1 MIFHT
6 VHITAVCAE
15 TLSNDYC
22 FLCILDG
29 WNTAIR
35 TTIKLK
41 RWTSTSKWYQYL
53 MLNMSQFTNSGNQC
67 KFQSLQRVHGER
79 NRLSL
84 KRSQPWGDPTIARGT
99 APIDHPQRL
108 TRRDRGRA
116 TQNQVGG
123 RGRGGVL
130 WFILSCCTCFN
141 SIPYRSSHSNALC
154 VSDRI

>member
-1 MIFHT
+1 MLKNTWNIKQWLLFS
-6 VHITAVCAE
+6 V
-15 TLSNDYC
+15 YC
-22 FLCILDG
+22 FLCISDG
-29 WNTAIR
+29 WITAIR
-35 TTIKLK
+35 ITLKFK

-53 MLNMSQFTNSGNQC
+53 MLNMSPFTNSGNRC

-84 KRSQPWGDPTIARGT
+84 NRSQPWGDPTIARGT

-123 RGRGGVL
+123 RVGVQH
-130 WFILSCCTCFN
+130 IPICCTCYN
-141 SIPYRSSHSNALC
+141 PVVLHRGIPCIYKK
-154 VSDRI
+154 I